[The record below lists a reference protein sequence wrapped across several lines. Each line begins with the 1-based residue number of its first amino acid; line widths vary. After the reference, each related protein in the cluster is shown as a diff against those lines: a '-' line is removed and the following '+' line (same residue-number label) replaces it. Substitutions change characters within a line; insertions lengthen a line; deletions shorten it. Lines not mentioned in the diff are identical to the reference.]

1 MGVQTVVLNNG
12 SQAIVNRDINKIF
25 LFGNNT
31 KQATLTNSTGGS
43 ITYLAGSVMGKIGTS
58 NLLARFTS
66 GAVDGS
72 QHPIGVLW
80 EDITLAAG
88 ASAVVNY
95 CTQGDIEE
103 SKLVFQ
109 GADTLE
115 TVISTRR
122 VRELIETNSQI
133 RLVTS
138 TDLTN
143 FDNN

>member
-12 SQAIVNRDINKIF
+12 AQAIINRDINKIF
-25 LFGNNT
+25 GFGNNT
-31 KQATLTNSTGGS
+31 KSATLTNSTGGS
-43 ITYLAGSVMGKIGTS
+43 ITYLAGSVVGKIGSSGVLT
-58 NLLARFTS
+58 RFTS
-66 GAVDGS
+66 AAVDGS
-72 QHPIGVLW
+72 QNPIGVLF
-80 EDITLAAG
+80 EDITLSAG

-95 CTQGDIEE
+95 VTQGDVEE

-115 TVISTRR
+115 TVISNRR
-122 VRELIETNSQI
+122 VREILETNSQI
-133 RLVTS
+133 RLTTS